1 MIRLLYFSEA
11 SHYLLRT
18 RDLVDT
24 IWSEAVAYISKNLHH
39 QKIYLM
45 HGKKYYSK
53 LHIKL
58 VLQRFCF
65 KQNTADQLKD
75 VIGEAVID
83 DGDEVS

>member
-1 MIRLLYFSEA
+1 MIRHLDFSEA

-18 RDLVDT
+18 RELVDT
-24 IWSEAVAYISKNLHH
+24 IWSEAVACISKNLHH

-65 KQNTADQLKD
+65 YQLKD